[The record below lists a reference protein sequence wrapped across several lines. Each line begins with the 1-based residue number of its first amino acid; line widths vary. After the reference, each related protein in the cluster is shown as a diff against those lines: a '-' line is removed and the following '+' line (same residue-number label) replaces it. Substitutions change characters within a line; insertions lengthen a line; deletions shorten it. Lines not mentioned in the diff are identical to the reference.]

1 MHLSTQATAPS
12 VLPYQPDPAPLTFR
26 SPIALSSYHP
36 NPIHTTAVRRGAA
49 WPARR
54 PSGCLVVRGHNTGA
68 RLSVR
73 SLGMAA
79 KEVRMPAVVSSPCPR
94 SCPASGVQCLV
105 RASGVRRG
113 PVQVTGVRCGRLSVQ
128 VSSVRRPVSVRR
140 GVRRGV
146 RLRGVAGAGSRTAWD
161 GRGRRGRPPCS

>member
-1 MHLSTQATAPS
+1 VNALSSEGAELTDREWPAERRCQTTSSLPPTPYKARRSGHTSLIPPVAVYRLAATAPLYARPEIVRGDS
-12 VLPYQPDPAPLTFR
+12 SAP
-26 SPIALSSYHP
+26 
-36 NPIHTTAVRRGAA
+36 RRGLA
-49 WPARR
+49 ARR

-94 SCPASGVQCLV
+94 SCPASGVQCPV

-113 PVQVTGVRCGRLSVQ
+113 LS
-128 VSSVRRPVSVRR
+128 R
-140 GVRRGV
+140 
-146 RLRGVAGAGSRTAWD
+146 
-161 GRGRRGRPPCS
+161 